1 MEKKDMLEKIE
12 EIRENLDELEEMTGK
27 DKPKHVEQSVFLLSM
42 SQVAGMLRNG
52 FESIF
57 KVGDLIV
64 NSHAEAGQIA
74 WVVIGKDMDHDPE
87 HRDGHTLTLHMRDV
101 LPGCYS
107 FDDSKKGAPYGRNQ
121 WAVSDLRRKLNGDF
135 LGGFTTEDQ
144 EAMLRVQKK
153 TFNTTTD
160 EFDETMDK
168 LFLLS
173 CTEVGFK
180 PNTYIKEEGAAY
192 PYFTDNENRQKTD
205 CDGDTRYWWLR
216 SPNPSI
222 TYIVRSVRA
231 DGTLNSHNAYY
242 GVSAAAACVI
252 G

>member
-1 MEKKDMLEKIE
+1 MEKKDVLEKIE
-12 EIRENLDELEEMTGK
+12 EIRENLDTLEEMTGK
-27 DKPKHVEQSVFLLSM
+27 DKPKHMEQSVFLLSM
-42 SQVAGMLRNG
+42 SQVAEILRNG

-74 WVVIGKDMDHDPE
+74 WVVIGKDMDRDQE
-87 HRDGHTLTLHMRDV
+87 HRDGHTLTLHMRDA
-101 LPGCYS
+101 LPGYYS
-107 FDDSKKGAPYGRNQ
+107 FDDSKKDAPYGRNQ
-121 WAVSDLRRKLNGDF
+121 WAASDLRRKLNGDF

-192 PYFTDNENRQKTD
+192 PYFTDNESRQKTD
-205 CDGDTRYWWLR
+205 CNGDARYWWLR
-216 SPNPSI
+216 SPYPSSSNS
-222 TYIVRSVRA
+222 VRYVRA
-231 DGTLNSHNAYY
+231 DGTLSNYNANN
-242 GVSAAAACVI
+242 GTGAAAACVI